1 MFLAKGGFEVLW
13 ECVRDS
19 DGDLLCLNHGG
30 IVGHVGGQRTEG
42 GYLCGSITQGFTELR
57 S

>member
-1 MFLAKGGFEVLW
+1 MLW

-19 DGDLLCLNHGG
+19 DGDLLCLNRGG